1 MYETALGTRVLHGA
15 EARLFA
21 GAVWSLTDQ
30 VRTFIDD
37 SGEDYFGGD
46 TGIAT
51 LETLTCSQIIVLI
64 DRVSACLL
72 ERGMKAPTRTALL
85 DATIAAIFHHV
96 FTCVEIEI
104 DWQRLSEEDEE
115 DEEDDRGGASSTRAR
130 VVEALEQTSDRDLAV
145 VDTPDPE
152 CTEAEIW
159 REVIQQLCERVL
171 PDDDW
176 QLESIALD
184 SDPTRN
190 AMMKQRMGIEGDYFI
205 DTLPDASVQ
214 EAATA
219 WCNLIERIT
228 GWRPEPWRFGAGFPM
243 PDDATLPPQHGV
255 LSFEKNE

>member
-1 MYETALGTRVLHGA
+1 MYETALGTRVLYGA
-15 EARLFA
+15 EERLFA

-37 SGEDYFGGD
+37 SGEDHFGGD

-51 LETLTCSQIIVLI
+51 LETLTSSQIIVLI
-64 DRVSACLL
+64 DRVSAYLL
-72 ERGMKAPTRTALL
+72 DRGMKAPTRTALL

-104 DWQRLSEEDEE
+104 DWQRLREVDEEED
-115 DEEDDRGGASSTRAR
+115 GGGESSTRAR
-130 VVEALEQTSDRDLAV
+130 VVEAFEQTSDRDHGV
-145 VDTPDPE
+145 VDTPDPR

-159 REVIQQLCERVL
+159 QAVIQLLCERVL

-205 DTLPDASVQ
+205 DTLPDVSAQ

-243 PDDATLPPQHGV
+243 PDDASMPPQHGL
-255 LSFEKNE
+255 LSFAKDE